1 MANDR
6 FEHSKTFCGEDVE
19 AFFRVGCFGVREP
32 CVIFIGESSGFEARG
47 IQGGTE
53 GIVAVI
59 VLVMWKSEEMNPVL
73 CASNVG

>member
-59 VLVMWKSEEMNPVL
+59 VLIMWNSGEMKSGW

>member
-32 CVIFIGESSGFEARG
+32 CVIFIGKSS
-47 IQGGTE
+47 